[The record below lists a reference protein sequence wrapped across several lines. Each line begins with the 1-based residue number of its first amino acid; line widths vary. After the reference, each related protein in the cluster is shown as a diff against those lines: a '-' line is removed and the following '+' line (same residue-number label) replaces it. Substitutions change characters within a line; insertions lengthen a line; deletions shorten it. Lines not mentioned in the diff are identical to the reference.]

1 MNELGL
7 QIAKLI
13 SGEMVVGSIVKG
25 SILTNVFKLTITF
38 DSTTGVPNIN
48 LLPYMHPISSEVGF
62 IITMDK
68 IITMIDPSE
77 QIAGLY
83 VQKLTEQIQKA
94 KEAEEKNK
102 AQSSENSNSEEEN
115 HGEPNQSSEN

>member
-13 SGEMVVGSIVKG
+13 SGEMVVGSVVKG